1 MGRVE
6 RVESSGGGSSDPR
19 TTAALHAPPSMHIG
33 GGFFMQL
40 ALPGVEPPRL
50 ELVSLAQAQRELIE
64 AWERYEDMRMRVL
77 RGDHSNP
84 VELPL
89 FLRRQAE

>member
-1 MGRVE
+1 MGRVGLI
-6 RVESSGGGSSDPR
+6 ESGDVGSSDPR
-19 TTAALHAPPSMHIG
+19 ATGVLHVPPSMHIG

-40 ALPGVEPPRL
+40 ALPGVELPPL
-50 ELVSLAQAQRELIE
+50 ELVSLAQAQREFIE
-64 AWERYEDMRMRVL
+64 AWERYQDLRARVL